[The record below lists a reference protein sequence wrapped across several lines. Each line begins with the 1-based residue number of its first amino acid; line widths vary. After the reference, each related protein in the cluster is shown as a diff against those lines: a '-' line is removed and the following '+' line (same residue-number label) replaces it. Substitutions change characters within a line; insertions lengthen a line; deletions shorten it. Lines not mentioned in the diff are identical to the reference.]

1 MRLLKVFLIS
11 SISLVTIF
19 IVVVVLGSI
28 EINDVG
34 YNSANVEV
42 AKTDKKKLKNSIKIK
57 GAEDSNNNEYNTF
70 HSPEERKPDSNV
82 RKENRHNKLDSNDYK
97 LVKEIW
103 KLHKTNKDVIGY
115 ITDNKKIKYP
125 VLQAKN
131 KDSNFYLS
139 KDINMSYKVSGSIF
153 IPNDIEFDDKMVLV
167 YGHQMND
174 GSMFG
179 SLHNYK
185 NKKYFDSNKRINL
198 YSLYDKSNLE
208 VVAVLLTQVYYGA
221 NKGFEFYNYRGD
233 ISTTEFEEYK
243 NGIKSSILYGSVDDI
258 SYTDDFVELITCE
271 YSHKDGRL
279 VLLCKRV

>member
-1 MRLLKVFLIS
+1 MKILKVFLIS
-11 SISLVTIF
+11 SISLVLVF
-19 IVVVVLGSI
+19 ITVVILSSI
-28 EINDVG
+28 KIQDSKENSNYVNDSVIDVKKQLRNSVKIKGTENSNINDEFHSKVER
-34 YNSANVEV
+34 YNNSDVRKE
-42 AKTDKKKLKNSIKIK
+42 KKKLDSGDSSIIK
-57 GAEDSNNNEYNTF
+57 EM
-70 HSPEERKPDSNV
+70 
-82 RKENRHNKLDSNDYK
+82 
-97 LVKEIW
+97 W
-103 KLHKTNKDVIGY
+103 KLHKLNSDVIGY

-139 KDINMSYKVSGSIF
+139 KDVNMSYRLSGSIF

-185 NKKYFDSNKRINL
+185 NKNYFNSNKKINL
-198 YSLYDKSNLE
+198 YSLYDKSDLE

-221 NKGFEFYNYRGD
+221 DKGFEFYNYRGD

-279 VLLCKRV
+279 VLLCRRV

>member
-1 MRLLKVFLIS
+1 MKILKVFLIS
-11 SISLVTIF
+11 SISLVLVF
-19 IVVVVLGSI
+19 ITVVILSSI
-28 EINDVG
+28 KIQDSKENSNYVNDSVIDVKKQLRNSVKIKGTENSNINDEFHSKVER
-34 YNSANVEV
+34 YNNSDVRKE
-42 AKTDKKKLKNSIKIK
+42 KKKLDSGDSSIIK
-57 GAEDSNNNEYNTF
+57 EM
-70 HSPEERKPDSNV
+70 
-82 RKENRHNKLDSNDYK
+82 
-97 LVKEIW
+97 W
-103 KLHKTNKDVIGY
+103 KLHKLNSDVIGY

-139 KDINMSYKVSGSIF
+139 KDVNMSYRLSGSIF
-153 IPNDIEFDDKMVLV
+153 IPNDVEFDDKMVLV

-185 NKKYFDSNKRINL
+185 NKNYFDSNKKINL
-198 YSLYDKSNLE
+198 YSLYDKSDLE

-258 SYTDDFVELITCE
+258 SYTDNFVELITCE

-279 VLLCKRV
+279 VLLCKRA